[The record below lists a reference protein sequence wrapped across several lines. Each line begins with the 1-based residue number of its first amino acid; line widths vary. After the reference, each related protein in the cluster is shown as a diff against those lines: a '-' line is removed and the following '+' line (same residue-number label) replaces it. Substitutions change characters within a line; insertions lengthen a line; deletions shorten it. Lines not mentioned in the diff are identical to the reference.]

1 MIIEHFI
8 SRAEL
13 DRLLATFA
21 KPSAGDRAGLK
32 WVAPEWW
39 YVAFAFAKH

>member
-1 MIIEHFI
+1 VIIEHFI

-13 DRLLATFA
+13 DRLLASFA
-21 KPSAGDRAGLK
+21 KPSAGDGGLK